1 MTVWMA
7 VGPPPLSLP
16 LAVAD
21 SPKELAEMLHV
32 SRTAI
37 IEHVCRARIGKVKVE
52 KYMKVEIGDETEEV

>member
-1 MTVWMA
+1 MA

-21 SPKELAEMLHV
+21 SPKELAETLHV

-37 IEHVCRARIGKVKVE
+37 IEHVCRARIGKVKTE
-52 KYMKVEIGDETEEV
+52 KYVKVEIEEDDNG